1 MKSFATFA
9 LMATALAVKL
19 NMLQDDDATPETT
32 RVEDM
37 TVDDFSP
44 EELECISMAVEGGLR
59 EKGMKGDELDATREK
74 FHTAAEE
81 GATLGDGVEELR
93 KMGKEADMDS
103 DEIDETLEKMFRR
116 AHRCAEK
123 KEEGSGDEAAL
134 AQRDLATE
142 DEEELKELL
151 EATAED
157 LGEKKLKCMGKAI
170 GEGLK
175 RRGMPKE
182 EADAVVGVLAAGAE
196 EGKQVKEGVEY
207 LRAVGEENGLD
218 SEAQDDV
225 LLEMAGEARDC
236 AERPTETE
244 EESVELAQEDDS
256 LETEGSDDA
265 TATEESDGE
274 GPKKEKREKKEKKGR
289 KDDDVDKESDEESV
303 EESAV
308 ELAQEDDATAT
319 EESDEEGP
327 SDDGEEKSQKGG
339 DKKEKK
345 EKKGR
350 KDDDVEEE
358 SAAGSVREE

>member
-244 EESVELAQEDDS
+244 EESVELAQEGDS
-256 LETEGSDDA
+256 LA
-265 TATEESDGE
+265 TATEG
-274 GPKKEKREKKEKKGR
+274 
-289 KDDDVDKESDEESV
+289 
-303 EESAV
+303 
-308 ELAQEDDATAT
+308 
-319 EESDEEGP
+319 SDEEGP
-327 SDDGEEKSQKGG
+327 SDDGEEKSCRGG

-345 EKKGR
+345 EKKDR
-350 KDDDVEEE
+350 KDDDVEVESDEE
-358 SAAGSVREE
+358 SVELAQGPVSGMRG

>member
-59 EKGMKGDELDATREK
+59 EKGMEGDELDETREK
-74 FHTAAEE
+74 FHKAAEE
-81 GATLGDGVEELR
+81 GATLGEGVEELR
-93 KMGKEADMDS
+93 KMGKEADMDK

-116 AHRCAEK
+116 AHKCAEK
-123 KEEGSGDEAAL
+123 KERKEEEAAL

-142 DEEELKELL
+142 DEEELAELL

-175 RRGMPKE
+175 RRGMPSE
-182 EADAVVGVLAAGAE
+182 EADAVVGVLARGAE

-218 SEAQDDV
+218 EEAQDDV
-225 LLEMAGEARDC
+225 LLEMAGEAREC

-244 EESVELAQEDDS
+244 EDLELAQEDD
-256 LETEGSDDA
+256 LEDA
-265 TATEESDGE
+265 AADLEDAAREL
-274 GPKKEKREKKEKKGR
+274 KEAF
-289 KDDDVDKESDEESV
+289 DALESDEQEAV
-303 EESAV
+303 KAEVREALGDEAEAVLEAAKDGAV
-308 ELAQEDDATAT
+308 EDIKAAF
-319 EESDEEGP
+319 EELDEETQ
-327 SDDGEEKSQKGG
+327 EAL
-339 DKKEKK
+339 KE
-345 EKKGR
+345 G
-350 KDDDVEEE
+350 
-358 SAAGSVREE
+358 AREL

>member
-59 EKGMKGDELDATREK
+59 EKGMEGDELDETREK
-74 FHTAAEE
+74 FHKAAEE
-81 GATLGDGVEELR
+81 GATLGEGVEELR
-93 KMGKEADMDS
+93 KMGKEADMDK

-116 AHRCAEK
+116 AHKCAEK
-123 KEEGSGDEAAL
+123 KERKEEEAAL

-142 DEEELKELL
+142 DEEELAELL

-175 RRGMPKE
+175 RRGMPSE
-182 EADAVVGVLAAGAE
+182 EADAVVGVLARGAE

-218 SEAQDDV
+218 SDAQDDV
-225 LLEMAGEARDC
+225 LLEMAGEAREC

-244 EESVELAQEDDS
+244 EEVALAQESDSLEAEESDEEGPGDKKGKKERKDRKDDDVEEATETEEDLELAQED
-256 LETEGSDDA
+256 E
-265 TATEESDGE
+265 
-274 GPKKEKREKKEKKGR
+274 
-289 KDDDVDKESDEESV
+289 DDV
-303 EESAV
+303 
-308 ELAQEDDATAT
+308 
-319 EESDEEGP
+319 ESDEEGP
-327 SDDGEEKSQKGG
+327 SDEGSEKSRKGCDKK

-345 EKKGR
+345 DR

-358 SAAGSVREE
+358 SDEEALEE

>member
-274 GPKKEKREKKEKKGR
+274 GPKKEKMKKKEKKGR
-289 KDDDVDKESDEESV
+289 KDDDVEEESDEESV

-308 ELAQEDDATAT
+308 ELAQEDDSLEAEGSDDATAT
-319 EESDEEGP
+319 EESDGEGP
-327 SDDGEEKSQKGG
+327 
-339 DKKEKK
+339 KKEKMKKK

-358 SAAGSVREE
+358 SAAGSVLEE

>member
-59 EKGMKGDELDATREK
+59 EKGMEGDELDATREK
-74 FHTAAEE
+74 FHKAAEE
-81 GATLGDGVEELR
+81 GATLGEGVEELR
-93 KMGKEADMDS
+93 KMGKEADMDK

-116 AHRCAEK
+116 AHKCAEK
-123 KEEGSGDEAAL
+123 KERKEEEAAL

-142 DEEELKELL
+142 DEEELAELL

-175 RRGMPKE
+175 RRGMPSE

-196 EGKQVKEGVEY
+196 DGKQVKEGVEY

-218 SEAQDDV
+218 SDAQDDV
-225 LLEMAGEARDC
+225 LLEMAGEAREC

-244 EESVELAQEDDS
+244 EDLELAQEGTD
-256 LETEGSDDA
+256 LEDA
-265 TATEESDGE
+265 VQEV
-274 GPKKEKREKKEKKGR
+274 
-289 KDDDVDKESDEESV
+289 KDAWEALDSDEQDAVKAEV
-303 EESAV
+303 REALGDEAEAVLDAAKEGAV
-308 ELAQEDDATAT
+308 EDL
-319 EESDEEGP
+319 
-327 SDDGEEKSQKGG
+327 
-339 DKKEKK
+339 
-345 EKKGR
+345 
-350 KDDDVEEE
+350 
-358 SAAGSVREE
+358 